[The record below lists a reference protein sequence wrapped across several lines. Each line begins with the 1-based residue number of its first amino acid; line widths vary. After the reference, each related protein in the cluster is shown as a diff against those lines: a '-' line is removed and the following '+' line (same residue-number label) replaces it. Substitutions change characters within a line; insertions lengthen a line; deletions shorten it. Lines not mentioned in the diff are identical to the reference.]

1 MSDNNDF
8 GAFFM
13 GFVVGALTGAVVSL
27 LMAPQSGEETRQVI
41 KEKAI
46 ELRDKGYET
55 YEETKHKADHV
66 YHEAI
71 NKATELTEVTK
82 QKAEELKQKGQ
93 VVLEEQ
99 KEKVVEALKPKK
111 GQEPATEV

>member
-46 ELRDKGYET
+46 ELLDEKVSPVFEKL
-55 YEETKHKADHV
+55 EDLK
-66 YHEAI
+66 
-71 NKATELTEVTK
+71 
-82 QKAEELKQKGQ
+82 EELSRNIDK
-93 VVLEEQ
+93 L
-99 KEKVVEALKPKK
+99 ADSF
-111 GQEPATEV
+111 